1 MHSELL
7 RQARVCMSHLSGSLG
22 LVDLKCFQMCVGSD
36 LLAPS
41 AAPRAWGPR
50 SLAPS
55 FSPGGVP
62 SDGPRARRMTYKR
75 LTPFSTT
82 SGAYYRGDSPRE
94 LGGKSLTAC
103 VCVCCMRRSVYELR
117 GWCVSICM
125 PSCLHMHQF
134 LKKNNKK
141 LLSFLTLYYS
151 RCHSQPGFLRSP
163 T

>member
-7 RQARVCMSHLSGSLG
+7 RQARVCVSHLSSSLG

-41 AAPRAWGPR
+41 AAPRAWGPG

-55 FSPGGVP
+55 F
-62 SDGPRARRMTYKR
+62 PRSLLQPCRRPLRQAANAADDIQAPHPLQHHIWSLLQRRQSERT
-75 LTPFSTT
+75 
-82 SGAYYRGDSPRE
+82 
-94 LGGKSLTAC
+94 GGKSFTAS

-125 PSCLHMHQF
+125 PSCLHMQQLF
-134 LKKNNKK
+134 
-141 LLSFLTLYYS
+141 
-151 RCHSQPGFLRSP
+151 
-163 T
+163 